1 MVPIDSP
8 GMVSYS
14 TSIDTIVVSVTV
26 IEIFSIKAVKLS
38 CVAHFQNGARK
49 VGGAQLCRCGV
60 TLFNPLSDRKSA
72 YCRLCYTVT

>member
-14 TSIDTIVVSVTV
+14 ISIDTIVVSVTV

-38 CVAHFQNGARK
+38 CVAHFQNGPRK
-49 VGGAQLCRCGV
+49 VVELSLLTIRQFSASINYLC
-60 TLFNPLSDRKSA
+60 
-72 YCRLCYTVT
+72 

>member
-49 VGGAQLCRCGV
+49 VGGA
-60 TLFNPLSDRKSA
+60 
-72 YCRLCYTVT
+72 